1 MVTES
6 THYSLSP
13 SLSLSGWM
21 DFVGDNFKGLVEV
34 GSFLYRAW
42 APSLYTGVALLIGFL
57 VYFYAPYWRVRKVPG
72 PPATFLVGHLPSLAK
87 YGPDVFRVFAKEY
100 GPVFRFHMGRQPLV
114 IIADPELCRE
124 VGIKKFKDIKNRS
137 SPAPASGSPLHQ
149 EGLFLTRDSRWS
161 AMRNTIISLYQPSH
175 LASLIPTMQSYAE
188 SLSLN
193 VSNAQEEEDI
203 DFSKLT
209 LRMAIDVIGKTAFG
223 VEFHLSKHTSSQK
236 SLQNHYGDVG
246 NNDDEVSGFLK
257 QHMYSIQTLKM
268 DLSSSFSTSL
278 GLIAPLLQKPCRE
291 VLKRIPGTGDYKIYQ
306 NNQKL
311 CKRIDAIIAKRSKE
325 RTHDPKDFLAA
336 VLNARKTDVGEK
348 LFSHNYIRALT
359 YEQLLAGTKTTA
371 FTVASTV
378 YLVSKHPEVE
388 TKLLQEIDSFGPH
401 EVIPTAED
409 LQNKFPY
416 LDQVVKEAMRFYTVS
431 PLVARETSRQIEIG
445 GYVLPKGTW
454 VWLALGVLAKDPKQF
469 PEPDMFQPERFDPAC
484 DEEKKRHPY
493 AHIPFGIGP
502 RACIGQRFA
511 MQEMKLALIHIYQRY
526 IFRHSPKMEF
536 PLELEYGLVLG
547 FKHGVKLRAIKRQC

>member
-1 MVTES
+1 
-6 THYSLSP
+6 
-13 SLSLSGWM
+13 
-21 DFVGDNFKGLVEV
+21 
-34 GSFLYRAW
+34 
-42 APSLYTGVALLIGFL
+42 
-57 VYFYAPYWRVRKVPG
+57 
-72 PPATFLVGHLPSLAK
+72 
-87 YGPDVFRVFAKEY
+87 
-100 GPVFRFHMGRQPLV
+100 
-114 IIADPELCRE
+114 
-124 VGIKKFKDIKNRS
+124 
-137 SPAPASGSPLHQ
+137 
-149 EGLFLTRDSRWS
+149 
-161 AMRNTIISLYQPSH
+161 MRNAIISLYQPSH

-203 DFSKLT
+203 DFSELT

-223 VEFHLSKHTSSQK
+223 VEFDLSKHTTSQK
-236 SLQNHYGDVG
+236 SHQNHYGDR
-246 NNDDEVSGFLK
+246 DEVSGFLN
-257 QHMYSIQTLKM
+257 QHMYSIETLKM

-278 GLIAPLLQKPCRE
+278 GLIAPVLQKPCRE

-306 NNQKL
+306 NNRKL
-311 CKRIDAIIAKRSKE
+311 CKRIDAIIAKRSNE

-336 VLNARKTDVGEK
+336 VLNARERGAGEK

-388 TKLLQEIDSFGPH
+388 KKLLQEIDSFGPRQ
-401 EVIPTAED
+401 VIPTAEE

-416 LDQVVKEAMRFYTVS
+416 LDQVVKEAMRFYTAS
-431 PLVARETSRQIEIG
+431 PLVARETSRQVEIG
-445 GYVLPKGTW
+445 GYVLPKGSW

-469 PEPDMFQPERFDPAC
+469 PEPDVFRPERFDPTC
-484 DEEKKRHPY
+484 DEEKRRHPY

-511 MQEMKLALIHIYQRY
+511 MQEMKLALIHVYRHY

-547 FKHGVKLRAIKRQC
+547 FKRGVKLRAIKRVLNRCSMRI